1 VYNII
6 VEGDNG
12 MKLYL
17 ETTMF
22 NYYFDTDRD
31 GHADTVRLFEEIRE
45 GKHEAYTSLY
55 AVEELEDAQE
65 PKRSKMIA
73 LIDEHNITVLPIT
86 EESNKLANLYVSE
99 NVVPAKY
106 RLDGAHIGIAC
117 IHELDCVLS
126 YNFKHIN
133 RVKTKLLTGHINKG
147 KGYGTVVICT
157 AKEVLE
163 DEQHTEE

>member
-1 VYNII
+1 
-6 VEGDNG
+6 

-22 NYYFDTDRD
+22 NYCFDADRD
-31 GHADTVRLFEEIRE
+31 GHADTVRLFGEIRG

-55 AVEELEDAQE
+55 TVDELEDAPE
-65 PKRSKMIA
+65 PKRSKMLA
-73 LIDEHNITVLPIT
+73 LIDEYNIAVLPIT
-86 EESNKLANLYVSE
+86 DESDQLADTYISE
-99 NVVPAKY
+99 NIIPAKF

-117 IHELDCVLS
+117 IHGLDCVLS

-133 RVKTKLLTGHINKG
+133 RVKTKLLTGRINKD

-157 AKEVLE
+157 AKEILE
-163 DEQHTEE
+163 DEQQSEE